1 MPNVEIDYEK
11 CINCKTCVSLCPMG
25 VYEDEGEKVTAVNPD
40 ECIVCRGCEAA
51 CPTEA
56 IQVTE

>member
-1 MPNVEIDYEK
+1 MP
-11 CINCKTCVSLCPMG
+11 LCPMG
-25 VYEDEGEKVTAVNPD
+25 VFEDEGEKVTAVNPD